1 MEYADERYQLL
12 DNHHSSLRNE
22 LDKLR
27 ERNQQLSDNRARM
40 ESSLQTTTYELLS
53 LQERL
58 TKAELSAQNLKTERD
73 LLAAGE
79 HQARTQYEEL
89 LKEQKGLTVLLTN
102 LQAIQNNLDKGEFET
117 RTRMGSQIE
126 ALERD
131 LVLQKTKLQS
141 EEDRRSR
148 VTEAYE
154 TQVLLLFYGHIY
166 KLDSS

>member
-1 MEYADERYQLL
+1 M
-12 DNHHSSLRNE
+12 
-22 LDKLR
+22 
-27 ERNQQLSDNRARM
+27 SDNRARM
-40 ESSLQTTTYELLS
+40 ESSLQTATHELLS

-73 LLAAGE
+73 LLSAGE
-79 HQARTQYEEL
+79 RQARTQYEEL

-102 LQAIQNNLDKGEFET
+102 LQAIQNNLEKGEFET

-154 TQVLLLFYGHIY
+154 TQVIHTSPLLWSCALCH
-166 KLDSS
+166 KVDSSKSTSTCR